1 MTAVPGTQHAH
12 LMAIRL
18 DSIASLCLAAAIA
31 LSGCDALPM
40 PFAPGVDWER
50 ASPVSQGMDGERLEE
65 LRDSLARRETTAL
78 LVVRHNRLIY
88 EWYAL
93 GHGRWRREGTASLA
107 KSIVGSMALLAAR
120 DAGLI
125 WLDDPASKFIP
136 YWRDDPIRSQI
147 TIRQIMTHS
156 SGIGHGVERT
166 SEWSRAFWE
175 RRPDLFVQ
183 VLENAPV
190 IDPPGSR
197 FRYSGP
203 AFAALSYALAVALQE
218 TPTSDVRQLLAEHVM
233 RPIGIPDAAWTISY
247 GRTFESDGLRLH
259 ATWSGSAF
267 TPPAIARVGQYVLMK
282 GTWDGRLLVDSA
294 LVTELTS
301 YSGAPLP
308 LEGRNTPAPTPGW
321 WSNANGAWPDLP
333 PDAFAGLG
341 AGGQLLVVVP
351 SLDLVAV
358 RVGDPL
364 TATRSGAGL
373 WKEVNRLVFAPLAA
387 SIIE

>member
-1 MTAVPGTQHAH
+1 
-12 LMAIRL
+12 MAIRF
-18 DSIASLCLAAAIA
+18 DSFASLCLATAIW
-31 LSGCDALPM
+31 LTGCDAGPV
-40 PFAPGVDWER
+40 PFAPGVDWET
-50 ASPVSQGMDGERLEE
+50 ASPESQGMDGARLDG

-78 LVVRHNRLIY
+78 LVVRHNRLVY

-93 GHGRWRREGTASLA
+93 GHGHWRREGTASLA
-107 KSIVGSMALLAAR
+107 KSIVGSMALLAAT
-120 DAGLI
+120 DKGLI
-125 WLDDPASKFIP
+125 ELDDPVSKFVP

-147 TIRQIMTHS
+147 TVRQIMTHS
-156 SGIGHGVERT
+156 SGIGHGRDST

-183 VLENAPV
+183 VLEDAPV
-190 IDPPGSR
+190 LDRPGSR

-203 AFAALSYALAVALQE
+203 AFAPLSYALAFALQD
-218 TPTSDVRQLLAEHVM
+218 TTTSDLRQLMADHIM

-247 GRTFESDGLRLH
+247 RRTFELDGLRLH

-267 TPPAIARVGQYVLMK
+267 TPPAIARVGQFVLMK
-282 GTWDGRLLVDSA
+282 GAWDGQQVVDSA

-308 LEGRNTPAPTPGW
+308 PEGMSSPAPTPGW

-333 PDAFAGLG
+333 RDAFAGLG
-341 AGGQLLVVVP
+341 AGGQLLLVVP
-351 SLDLVAV
+351 STDLVAV
-358 RVGDPL
+358 RLGGPL
-364 TATRSGAGL
+364 TATRSVAAL
-373 WKEVNRLVFAPLAA
+373 WNEVNRLVFAPLAA